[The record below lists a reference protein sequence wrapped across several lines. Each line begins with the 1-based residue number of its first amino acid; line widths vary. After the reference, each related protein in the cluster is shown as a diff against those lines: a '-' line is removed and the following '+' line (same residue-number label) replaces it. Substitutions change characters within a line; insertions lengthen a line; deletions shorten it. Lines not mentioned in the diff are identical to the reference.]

1 MFAGHIGA
9 GLALARAEPRVNA
22 GLFVTAALLLD
33 LVLWLLVLL
42 GLEKV
47 SIPSNFASTHQPE
60 FEFPYSHSL
69 LGALAW
75 SGVAAAACA
84 VAFPR
89 LRSARGRIA
98 LLIAAAVFSHWL
110 LDWLVHQPELPLA
123 GNDSLKTGAGLWQ
136 NLPLAL
142 SIETAMAII
151 GLLIFLGG
159 RTLSRGRS
167 IALSILVVV
176 LSIFTIAGM
185 TLAPP
190 PPSPQAMAGSSFVFL
205 ALVCALTAYCT
216 AISKGPTGN
225 PSVS

>member
-9 GLALARAEPRVNA
+9 GLAIARAEPRLNV

-42 GLEKV
+42 GLERV
-47 SIPSNFASTHQPE
+47 SIPTNFASTHQPE

-69 LGALAW
+69 SGGLAW
-75 SGVAAAACA
+75 SGIAAAACA
-84 VAFPR
+84 AAFPHHR
-89 LRSARGRIA
+89 ALRGRIA
-98 LLIAAAVFSHWL
+98 LLITAAVFSHWL

-123 GNDSLKTGAGLWQ
+123 GSDSPKTGIGLWH
-136 NLPLAL
+136 NLPVAL
-142 SIETAMAII
+142 SIETVMAVT
-151 GLLIFLGG
+151 GLIIFLGG

-176 LSIFTIAGM
+176 LSIFTVAGM

-190 PPSPQAMAGSSFVFL
+190 PPSPQAMAGSSFVVL
-205 ALVCALTAYCT
+205 LLVCALALWLGRR
-216 AISKGPTGN
+216 SMQP
-225 PSVS
+225 PP